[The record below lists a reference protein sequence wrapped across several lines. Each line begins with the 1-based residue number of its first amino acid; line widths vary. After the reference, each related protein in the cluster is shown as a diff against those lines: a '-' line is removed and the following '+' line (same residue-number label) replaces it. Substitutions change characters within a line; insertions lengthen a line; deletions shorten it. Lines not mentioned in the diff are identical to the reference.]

1 MPVYKGSR
9 FSLRTGGRAS
19 QTEVV
24 KEVLADLFFVSTW
37 LMLVHTLQGWYYS
50 ASLLEGTKMSK
61 TSSPR
66 LSKTPTTT
74 PRRWKGGE
82 HQVDHEEYNQDRKV
96 LFLDEGPLHFFFLWH
111 ITGAYFVL
119 LFFIRNTT
127 RAYLLIQ
134 MSIFLCLR
142 KVLFFCHLV
151 VSSLLPSCR
160 DGSLFDKR

>member
-1 MPVYKGSR
+1 
-9 FSLRTGGRAS
+9 
-19 QTEVV
+19 
-24 KEVLADLFFVSTW
+24 
-37 LMLVHTLQGWYYS
+37 ML
-50 ASLLEGTKMSK
+50 K

-66 LSKTPTTT
+66 SSKTPTTT

-96 LFLDEGPLHFFFLWH
+96 LFLDEGPLHFYFLWH

-142 KVLFFCHLV
+142 KVFFFILQLLVLCCHHAGTDHFSTSGNEIIFCALHHFLCCQIFIIADSCCNTIREVQLLV
-151 VSSLLPSCR
+151 HV
-160 DGSLFDKR
+160 